1 MNDSE
6 PPLKVELTSLDYRP
20 PVGIIPLETSP
31 PPLET
36 SPPPLETSPPP
47 LETSPPPL
55 ETSPPPLETSPL
67 SDDLAYPD
75 GIYQYILKMC
85 FFHPINIIAGF
96 YYGNPI
102 GGTMGLVL
110 CMTSI
115 NYWRNP
121 LMNSA
126 RRYIDMAIAFIAV
139 PYHIYLSLFTTDK
152 LLCAGTIILGALAY
166 PFSIW
171 LEQKKYIKTAAFF
184 HCVLHGLV
192 IAGAT
197 LTYRDYY
204 IYSQ

>member
-1 MNDSE
+1 MINNADIPVNINLLPLATNIPHLYASQPFNDE
-6 PPLKVELTSLDYRP
+6 LPLATNLPPLATNLPPLKVGLTPSND
-20 PVGIIPLETSP
+20 E
-31 PPLET
+31 
-36 SPPPLETSPPP
+36 
-47 LETSPPPL
+47 
-55 ETSPPPLETSPL
+55 
-67 SDDLAYPD
+67 LAYPD
-75 GIYQYILKMC
+75 GIYQYILNMC

-102 GGTMGLVL
+102 GDTMGLLL

-121 LMNSA
+121 LMKSA
-126 RRYIDMAIAFIAV
+126 RKYVDMAVAFIAV
-139 PYHIYLSLFTTDK
+139 PYHIYLSLFTTNK
-152 LLCAGTIILGALAY
+152 LLCAGTMISGAIAY
-166 PFSIW
+166 PVSVW